1 MILGTENLDKAT
13 IKIER
18 RLLVSIFFVDNNVGF
33 QLNLEKDAA
42 ALLQIL
48 LLHNILTFD
57 IRLWTF
63 IKQMW

>member
-63 IKQMW
+63 IKHMW